1 MEGNRRQEAFDYLID
16 LSKIQGYLTFD
27 EIIECVEI
35 YNLPINEVDWLTNS
49 ITVRGILICENDPLE
64 VDYNEDEYED
74 EYEDYAQSNYNELYD
89 NIIRLDNSLEPF
101 INEVRNIIPPQY
113 GEVSQLKH
121 LIKVGNEYARTRMI
135 EMHLR
140 LAVKIA
146 YQNVKTYDMDI
157 VETIGDACVGLI
169 KAVDKYDPNT
179 NDAFSSYAS
188 FWIFQN
194 ITRMYATQNPHIY
207 FSYYK
212 KEQYYALYPILKH
225 YGCIDC
231 KDIYNCSKIT
241 ERVSDKLNC
250 TYDEF
255 KEIINSFIPFES
267 YEVVTEGL
275 QDSLDLNEL
284 YGSNKPRY
292 KDLEMSIFDNNFEEI
307 LEYKFLV
314 IVIDNLLDTLIE
326 REKNILILRF
336 GLHGETERTLEEI
349 GEIYCLTR
357 ERIRQ
362 IESKALRKLRHP
374 SRSRILN
381 GYETF

>member
-1 MEGNRRQEAFDYLID
+1 MEGNRRQEAFYYLIE

-27 EIIECVEI
+27 EIIECVET
-35 YNLPINEVDWLTNS
+35 YNLPINQVDWLTNS

-64 VDYNEDEYED
+64 VDYNEE

-89 NIIRLDNSLEPF
+89 NVIRLDNSLEPF

-113 GEVSQLKH
+113 GEVSQLKQ
-121 LIKVGNEYARTRMI
+121 LVKVGNEYARTRMI

-140 LAVKIA
+140 LAIKIA

-194 ITRMYATQNPHIY
+194 ITRKYVTQNPHIY
-207 FSYYK
+207 LSYHK
-212 KEQYYALYPILKH
+212 KEQYYVLYPILKDH
-225 YGCIDC
+225 DCIDC
-231 KDIYNCSKIT
+231 KNISECSKVF
-241 ERVSDKLNC
+241 ERVSNKLNF

-284 YGSNKPRY
+284 YRSNNPRY
-292 KDLEMSIFDNNFEEI
+292 KDLEMFIFDNNFEEL
-307 LEYKFLV
+307 LEYNFLV
-314 IVIDNLLDTLIE
+314 TVIDNLLDTLIE
-326 REKNILILRF
+326 REKNILIWRF
-336 GLHGETERTLEEI
+336 GLHGEIERTLEEI

-374 SRSRILN
+374 SRARILK